1 MMVLIV
7 TGNDN
12 IEKKENLSFVK
23 SKKIVCFYGQKC
35 LKFDCGFD
43 RINVIFCYFG
53 LI

>member
-23 SKKIVCFYGQKC
+23 SKKTCLFYGQKMF
-35 LKFDCGFD
+35 K
-43 RINVIFCYFG
+43 NVIVD
-53 LI
+53 LIKLV